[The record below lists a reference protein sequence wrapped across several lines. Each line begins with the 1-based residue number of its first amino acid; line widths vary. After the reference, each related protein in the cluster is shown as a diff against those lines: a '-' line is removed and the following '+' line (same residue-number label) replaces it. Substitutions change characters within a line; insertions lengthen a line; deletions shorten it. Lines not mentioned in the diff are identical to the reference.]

1 MRFSPTR
8 IAIASSLGAAA
19 LGVLIQSIVWTAN
32 NGAAAPAPCSDRP
45 LADQNCHYNNS
56 LASGL
61 GYAGAAVLAGGVA
74 LTLFVPCDAD
84 KKVKQ

>member
-1 MRFSPTR
+1 MRFSPTLVT
-8 IAIASSLGAAA
+8 IASSLGAAA

-32 NGAAAPAPCSDRP
+32 NGAAA
-45 LADQNCHYNNS
+45 
-56 LASGL
+56 
-61 GYAGAAVLAGGVA
+61 